1 MASAALPAELL
12 NQTGL
17 SYQVLRNSSLLFWWV
32 FSSEREA
39 PRKVSLV
46 RIGRTI
52 LHDLQTIWI
61 VMIRDLYR
69 ICTMA
74 KSYIAKHD
82 LGAHEQSVC
91 FTRFPLL
98 PDIIE
103 WQGECRVH
111 SCSKT

>member
-1 MASAALPAELL
+1 
-12 NQTGL
+12 
-17 SYQVLRNSSLLFWWV
+17 
-32 FSSEREA
+32 
-39 PRKVSLV
+39 
-46 RIGRTI
+46 
-52 LHDLQTIWI
+52 
-61 VMIRDLYR
+61 
-69 ICTMA
+69 MA